1 MAKWA
6 FSPFRNREGF
16 SVTHWIGSP
25 SLFYPVRTLRETKMT
40 VSLLVLMNSNRV
52 SLRENE
58 SVLLLSD
65 LECNT
70 TREEVIVASPQ
81 EYKNPFV
88 PDYRAD
94 YDYTFLHVNSA
105 NGNKQERS
113 FWVENTLLKS
123 YSSYRSGARIPVIH
137 NGPVVFFIGV
147 EE

>member
-70 TREEVIVASPQ
+70 TREEVVVASPQ

-113 FWVENTLLKS
+113 FLGRKHTSE
-123 YSSYRSGARIPVIH
+123 
-137 NGPVVFFIGV
+137 VVFLVPKRGQNSRDSQWSGSVFHRR
-147 EE
+147 

>member
-1 MAKWA
+1 M
-6 FSPFRNREGF
+6 
-16 SVTHWIGSP
+16 I
-25 SLFYPVRTLRETKMT
+25 
-40 VSLLVLMNSNRV
+40 VSLTVLMNSNRV

-58 SVLLLSD
+58 SVLQLGD

-94 YDYTFLHVNSA
+94 YEYTFLHVNKA

-113 FWVENTLLKS
+113 FLGRKHTSE
-123 YSSYRSGARIPVIH
+123 
-137 NGPVVFFIGV
+137 VVFLVPKRSQNSRDSQWSCSVFHRR
-147 EE
+147 

>member
-1 MAKWA
+1 
-6 FSPFRNREGF
+6 
-16 SVTHWIGSP
+16 
-25 SLFYPVRTLRETKMT
+25 MT

-70 TREEVIVASPQ
+70 THEEVIVASPQ

-105 NGNKQERS
+105 NGNKHEQS
-113 FWVENTLLKS
+113 FLGRKHTSE
-123 YSSYRSGARIPVIH
+123 
-137 NGPVVFFIGV
+137 VVFLVPKWSQNSRDSQWPGSV
-147 EE
+147 SCWR

>member
-1 MAKWA
+1 MAKWEFA
-6 FSPFRNREGF
+6 LFRNREGY

-25 SLFYPVRTLRETKMT
+25 SLFYPVSLMFEIQMT

-58 SVLLLSD
+58 SVLQLGD

-105 NGNKQERS
+105 NGNKRERS
-113 FWVENTLLKS
+113 VLGRKHTSE
-123 YSSYRSGARIPVIH
+123 
-137 NGPVVFFIGV
+137 VVFLV
-147 EE
+147 PKRS

>member
-1 MAKWA
+1 
-6 FSPFRNREGF
+6 
-16 SVTHWIGSP
+16 
-25 SLFYPVRTLRETKMT
+25 MT

-113 FWVENTLLKS
+113 FLGRKHTSE
-123 YSSYRSGARIPVIH
+123 
-137 NGPVVFFIGV
+137 VVFLVPKWSQNSRDSQWPGSV
-147 EE
+147 SCWR